1 MLKICC
7 QIFKN
12 VFKICCK
19 SNVHKKKSNT
29 FFTSTYLTKNCI
41 ICMKEL
47 WSCSPISHI
56 GVANY

>member
-1 MLKICC
+1 ML
-7 QIFKN
+7 QIQYLLK
-12 VFKICCK
+12 K
-19 SNVHKKKSNT
+19 KKKSNT

-47 WSCSPISHI
+47 WFCSPISHI